1 MKITN
6 DVLKTFSS
14 FPYNVRLKKL
24 RCAAGY
30 TQAEFAK
37 QIGCNTASI
46 SMWERGHL
54 IPSEFAIAK
63 IVKCLDV
70 PYEYFLDIDEERE
83 ARRTRKKDV

>member
-6 DVLKTFSS
+6 DVLKTFRY

-30 TQAEFAK
+30 TQTEFAK
-37 QIGCNTASI
+37 KIGCNTTSI
-46 SMWERGHL
+46 SMWERGHAV
-54 IPSEFAIAK
+54 PSDFALAR
-63 IVKCLDV
+63 IVECLGI

-83 ARRTRKKDV
+83 TRNAKKSNI